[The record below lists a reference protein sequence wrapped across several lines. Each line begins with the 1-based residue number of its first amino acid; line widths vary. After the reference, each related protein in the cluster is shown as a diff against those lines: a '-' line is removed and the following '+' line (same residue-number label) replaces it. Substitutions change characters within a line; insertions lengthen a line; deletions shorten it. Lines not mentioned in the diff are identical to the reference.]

1 MSHGVHRGVL
11 KKGKVDA
18 RENFINKLIDIT
30 PNIKFDCYGLN
41 GNQPIWSDDFL
52 KSLSQNKIG
61 INLSQGKSS
70 NFYSSDRLS
79 QLVGNGLL
87 VMIDEK
93 TKIGNFFKKDEII
106 TYKNLSDLSEKI
118 IKYSNDN

>member
-1 MSHGVHRGVL
+1 MEFIEGSL
-11 KKGKVDA
+11 KKGKIDA
-18 RENFINKLIDIT
+18 REHFINKLIDIT
-30 PNIKFDCYGLN
+30 PNIKFDCYGFN

-79 QLVGNGLL
+79 QL
-87 VMIDEK
+87 
-93 TKIGNFFKKDEII
+93 IGKWFAC
-106 TYKNLSDLSEKI
+106 
-118 IKYSNDN
+118 ND

>member
-1 MSHGVHRGVL
+1 MCIR
-11 KKGKVDA
+11 D
-18 RENFINKLIDIT
+18 RNIT

-52 KSLSQNKIG
+52 RSLSQNKIG

-70 NFYSSDRLS
+70 NFYSSDRFS

-93 TKIGNFFKKDEII
+93 TNIGKFFEKNEII
-106 TYKNLSDLSEKI
+106 TYKNVSDLSEKI
-118 IKYSNDN
+118 IKYSNDSSK